1 MRSEADGYAK
11 PLMSEHRSRSS
22 FPRRSLFAV
31 CFALVVLV
39 GIGVGVAIGI
49 APAQHD
55 GPPTAA
61 QKSGYASILPAPIR
75 ATAVGGHFTVTGS
88 TGVSAPSGSAAA
100 RGVADYLAGLLR
112 PATGYAVPVSTGG
125 AGDIRLEL
133 RSAANGE
140 QLGAEGYL
148 LTVSDSQIVIQAEQP
163 AGLFHGVQTLR
174 QLLPASIEQRTA
186 QAGTQTTV
194 WTVPSGSVLD
204 TPRFS
209 YRAAGLDVA
218 RHFFT
223 VTQVER
229 YIDEISLYKIDY
241 LHLHLTDDQGWRIAI
256 DNWPNLTAVGGRT
269 EIGGGAGGY
278 YTQAQYRQL
287 VAYAQSRFVTIIPEI
302 DVPGHVTAAL
312 AAYPGLSCDGKPRSP
327 STVIG
332 GAFSSLCA
340 GKQLTGTFLDQVI
353 GQLAALTP
361 GPYVGI
367 GGDEAAATSPAAYT
381 SIVDRAAADVRA
393 DGKIPWGWQETAA
406 AHPGTPD
413 VAAYWHTDPPTT
425 QLKQAAG
432 AGTKLVL
439 MPANHAYLDQKYD
452 QNTKLGLK
460 WAGYVEVQNAY
471 DWNPG
476 TYLAGV
482 NSSAVL
488 GVEADLW
495 TETVASS
502 ADIDYMAFPR
512 LPAIAELGWS
522 PAATHDWAAFRLRLA
537 AQGPRWK
544 ALGISYYKS
553 PQVPWP
559 AGS

>member
-1 MRSEADGYAK
+1 
-11 PLMSEHRSRSS
+11 MSAHRSRTG
-22 FPRRSLFAV
+22 FPRRSLFAAS
-31 CFALVVLV
+31 FAVVVLV
-39 GIGVGVAIGI
+39 GIGVGVAIGVG
-49 APAQHD
+49 PAHHD
-55 GPPTAA
+55 APPTAVQA
-61 QKSGYASILPAPIR
+61 SAYASILPAPVR
-75 ATAVGGHFTVTGS
+75 ATAAGGGFTVTAS
-88 TGVSAPSGSAAA
+88 TSVSAPSGSAGA

-112 PATGYAVPVSTGG
+112 PATGYPVPVTTGG
-125 AGDIRLEL
+125 DGDIRLEL
-133 RSAANGE
+133 GSAASGN
-140 QLGAEGYL
+140 QYGAEGYL
-148 LTVSDSQIVIQAEQP
+148 LTVADRQIVIQANQP

-174 QLLPASIEQRTA
+174 QLLPAAIEQRTA
-186 QAGTQTTV
+186 QAVTSSTA
-194 WTVPSGSVLD
+194 WSVPSGSVLD
-204 TPRFS
+204 SPRFG

-223 VTQVER
+223 VPQVER

-312 AAYPGLSCDGKPRSP
+312 AAYPGLNCDGKARTP

-340 GKQLTGTFLDQVI
+340 GKPLTDTFLDDVI

-367 GGDEAAATSPAAYT
+367 GGDEAQATSPAAYAA
-381 SIVDRAAADVRA
+381 IVDRAAADVRA
-393 DGKIPWGWQETAA
+393 DGKIPWGWQETTAA
-406 AHPGTPD
+406 NPGTPD
-413 VAAYWHTDPPTT
+413 VAAYWHTDPPTA

-460 WAGYVEVQNAY
+460 WAGYVEVQDAY

-482 NSSAVL
+482 DPSAVL

-502 ADIDYMAFPR
+502 ADIDYLAFPR

-544 ALGISYYKS
+544 ALGVAYFKS